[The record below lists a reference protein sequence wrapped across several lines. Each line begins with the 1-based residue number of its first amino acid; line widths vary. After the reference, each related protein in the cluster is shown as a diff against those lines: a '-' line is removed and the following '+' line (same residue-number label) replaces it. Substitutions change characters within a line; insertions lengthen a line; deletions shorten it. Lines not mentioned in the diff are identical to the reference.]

1 MKNGPTIPTYVLLE
15 RNREKGIE
23 LLYERYGK
31 KLYSYGLKSW
41 NLSEDQAWEMTYKT
55 LYKTL
60 EKFEEYEF
68 STEKKFGSFLFTI
81 FCNDLRRHYRDT
93 KKREEKLSFTTYNE
107 QLFEESHGNLA
118 LGSERQ
124 VQEKIM
130 KASVE
135 EYRQEDLAVTNPLMD
150 ELEDCLEQLEDWER
164 VLILLRVQ
172 NMPYTEI
179 ANYVSKPANQLKV
192 YHQRARKKLDQ
203 LIETRTSSLKN
214 QAS

>member
-1 MKNGPTIPTYVLLE
+1 MKKGPTIPTYELLR

-31 KLYSYGLKSW
+31 KLYSYGCKSW
-41 NLSEDQAWEMTYKT
+41 NLNEDQSWEMTYKT

-81 FCNDLRRHYRDT
+81 FCNDLRRNYRDS
-93 KKREEKLSFTTYNE
+93 KKREEKLSFTTFNE
-107 QLFEESHGNLA
+107 QLFEESHGNLS
-118 LGSERQ
+118 LGAERQ
-124 VQEKIM
+124 VQDKIT
-130 KASVE
+130 KSSVE
-135 EYRQEDLAVTNPLMD
+135 EFRQDETTRNPLMD

-164 VLILLRVQ
+164 ILILLRVQ

-179 ANYVSKPANQLKV
+179 SNYVNKPANQLKV
-192 YHQRARKKLDQ
+192 YHQRARKKLQ
-203 LIETRTSSLKN
+203 RLVETRTSKLKS

>member
-1 MKNGPTIPTYVLLE
+1 MKKGPTIPTYELLR

-31 KLYSYGLKSW
+31 KLYSYGCKSW
-41 NLSEDQAWEMTYKT
+41 NLNEDQSWEMTYKT

-81 FCNDLRRHYRDT
+81 FCNDLRRNYRDS
-93 KKREEKLSFTTYNE
+93 KKREEKLSFTTFNE
-107 QLFEESHGNLA
+107 QLFEESHSNLS
-118 LGSERQ
+118 LGAERQ
-124 VQEKIM
+124 VQDKIT
-130 KASVE
+130 KSSVE
-135 EYRQEDLAVTNPLMD
+135 EFRQDETTRNPLMD

-164 VLILLRVQ
+164 ILILLRVQ

-179 ANYVSKPANQLKV
+179 SNYVNKPANQLKV
-192 YHQRARKKLDQ
+192 YHQRARKKLQ
-203 LIETRTSSLKN
+203 RLVETRTNKLKN